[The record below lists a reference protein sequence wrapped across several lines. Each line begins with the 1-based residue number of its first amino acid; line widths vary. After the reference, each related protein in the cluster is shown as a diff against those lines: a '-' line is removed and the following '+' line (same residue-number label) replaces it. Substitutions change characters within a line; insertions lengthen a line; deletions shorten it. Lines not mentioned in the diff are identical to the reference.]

1 LALPNES
8 NAYANHSFLC
18 TIEIREAILV
28 DAPVRLRTGFYETTP
43 YRIRSTCEEVVLS
56 PCDFESEKKII
67 TIRPDVVVSVSFLRK
82 RNPELEI
89 ETEIETYRCIL
100 NPDTDIA
107 QLLSS
112 IENALD
118 AKVVVRPA

>member
-1 LALPNES
+1 
-8 NAYANHSFLC
+8 
-18 TIEIREAILV
+18 V

-56 PCDFESEKKII
+56 PSDFESEKKII

-82 RNPELEI
+82 RIPELEI
-89 ETEIETYRCIL
+89 ETEIGTYRCIL
-100 NPDTDIA
+100 DPDTDIV